1 MHDSELFGG
10 VLYNATDVVAA
21 AIVLAKLLKKPT
33 TDRAIAIEAG
43 IDPTLVDSLRV
54 LKLSDPVAI
63 DHACALGAAWV
74 SGRRSIPTGHTWEAV
89 ASLPAHMPLLD
100 RLHRTT
106 AETLIGMVNGAETRL
121 RLAAPFMDEQGVGYL
136 VDSIVAATL
145 RQVAIELIRPTQGRR
160 EHASIASLHYSV
172 RQKGDPSLFT
182 LRDTIEGGPFPH
194 LKVMTVD
201 GVAAYVGS
209 ANFTAAALEGR
220 NLELGVLIRGSQ
232 VQVIDEFLNM
242 YSERATL

>member
-21 AIVLAKLLKKPT
+21 AVVLAKLLKKPT
-33 TDRAIAIEAG
+33 TDHAIAIHAG
-43 IDPTLVDSLRV
+43 LDPTLVDSLRV
-54 LKLSDPVAI
+54 LKLSDSDAI

-106 AETLIGMVNGAETRL
+106 AETLIGLVNGAETRL
-121 RLAAPFMDEQGVGYL
+121 RLAAPYMDEQGVGYL
-136 VDSIVAATL
+136 AESIVAATL
-145 RQVAIELIRPTQGRR
+145 RQVAIELIRPAQGKR
-160 EHASIASLHYSV
+160 EHASIASLHHSV
-172 RQKGDPSLFT
+172 RKKGDLTRFT
-182 LRDTIEGGPFPH
+182 LLDTIEGGPFPH

-209 ANFTAAALEGR
+209 ANLTAAALEGR
-220 NLELGVLIRGSQ
+220 NLELGVLIHGKQ
-232 VQVIDEFLNM
+232 VEAIDEFLDM
-242 YSERATL
+242 YTGRGTS

>member
-10 VLYNATDVVAA
+10 VLYSATDVLAA
-21 AIVLAKLLKKPT
+21 AEVLAELLKKPT
-33 TDRAIAIEAG
+33 ADRAIAIQAG
-43 IDPTLVDSLRV
+43 LDPTLVDSLRV
-54 LKLSDPVAI
+54 LKISDAVAI

-74 SGRRSIPTGHTWEAV
+74 SGRRSIPTEHTWEAV

-106 AETLIGMVNGAETRL
+106 AETLIGLVNGAETRL

-136 VDSIVAATL
+136 ADSIVGATL
-145 RQVAIELIRPTQGRR
+145 RQVAVELIRPAQGRR
-160 EHASIASLHYSV
+160 ERASIASLHHSV
-172 RQKGDPSLFT
+172 RKKGNPSLFT
-182 LRDTIEGGPFPH
+182 LLNTVEGGPFPH

-201 GVAAYVGS
+201 GMVAYVGS

-220 NLELGVLIRGSQ
+220 NLELGVLIHGKQ
-232 VQVIDEFLNM
+232 VEVIDEFLEM
-242 YSERATL
+242 YTGRDTA